1 LFAACVADELKNY
14 LTAYH
19 AIAATAPFFSSGD
32 RLRADRWRQF
42 ESKNQIAPVRL
53 TDYTEV
59 EEEQRKNRK
68 EEEACLYGGL
78 LGEQFFHDLW
88 DNNTLADDH
97 RSEGGKI

>member
-68 EEEACLYGGL
+68 EEEACL
-78 LGEQFFHDLW
+78 
-88 DNNTLADDH
+88 
-97 RSEGGKI
+97 